1 MPPALEPAC
10 AGSFSQAGE
19 PCERRERDTEM

>member
-1 MPPALEPAC
+1 MPSALAPAC

-19 PCERRERDTEM
+19 PCERQQRDTEI